1 VTDLITRVTRAS
13 SREAIQ
19 RVKLGTTLA
28 SRMNVLGVVPSRF
41 PVVASA
47 VASGTLGVDS
57 ARLIID
63 GLASVTRIC
72 EPGELEGAERAL
84 VATAT
89 GAITDETIGLPGA
102 GIAFP
107 ADLMRGQVEMWKASL
122 DPDGVAPKD
131 VGVEPRSSFGYG
143 RLKDGIYPFKG
154 GATPEWRAVLDTL
167 LDAYLSA
174 RSGTSFPSTAE
185 QARIEAGEVIP
196 GADVLGDDRTID
208 QKRADILRGIVD
220 SAARAP
226 ETPRMGGAAPV
237 VTVHVNAVDLIDDK
251 GVGWADGVEAP
262 VSLKTMNQ
270 LICAGGMQKLI
281 IGEDGEV
288 LHLGG
293 KERFFSPTQRRAIA
307 ARDETCIIPGC
318 TIPARWCEI
327 HHVIPW
333 QHYGKTD
340 IDNGVLLCWYHHHS
354 IDTSGWQIRMVN
366 GHPEVMA
373 PAWLGGTGQ
382 WHRTT
387 PHRATHPT
395 KPRRRSD

>member
-1 VTDLITRVTRAS
+1 
-13 SREAIQ
+13 
-19 RVKLGTTLA
+19 VKLGTTLA

-122 DPDGVAPKD
+122 DPDGAAPKD
-131 VGVEPRSSFGYG
+131 VGVEPRTSFGFG

-154 GATPEWRAVLDTL
+154 GATPQWRAVLDTL
-167 LDAYLSA
+167 LDSYLSA

-196 GADVLGDDRTID
+196 GADVLGDDRTVD
-208 QKRADILRGIVD
+208 QKRADLLYGIFD
-220 SAARAP
+220 NAARDP
-226 ETPRMGGAAPV
+226 GTPRMGGAAPV
-237 VTVHVNAVDLIDDK
+237 VTVHVNAVDLADDD

-262 VSLKTMNQ
+262 VSLKTVKQ
-270 LICAGGMQKLI
+270 LICAGGIQKII
-281 IGEDGEV
+281 IGNDGEI
-288 LHLGG
+288 LHFGD
-293 KERFFSPTQRRAIA
+293 KARFFTAAQRKAIA

-333 QHYGKTD
+333 QHHGTTD
-340 IDNGVLLCWYHHHS
+340 TDNGVLLCWYHHHS

-395 KPRRRSD
+395 KPRRRST